1 MRVSQPDDTVIIV
14 ERTDPHDPQAK
25 ALLQASHALMQ
36 SLFPPEEN
44 AYLSIDE
51 LCAEDVH
58 FFAARRGTIL
68 RGTGA
73 LAVKDGYGEI
83 KSMFVDHD
91 ARGQGVA
98 DAILRSLEDLTR
110 EIGLLEMRL
119 ETGDKLHA
127 AHRLYKRHGF
137 VICGPFGNYTANPS
151 SIFMKK
157 QL

>member
-1 MRVSQPDDTVIIV
+1 MIIV
-14 ERTDPHDPQAK
+14 ERTNPHDPQAT

-36 SLFPPEEN
+36 SLFPPEDN

-51 LCAEDVH
+51 LCGADVH

-83 KSMFVDHD
+83 KSMFVDPD

-98 DAILRSLEDLTR
+98 DAILRTLEDLAHET
-110 EIGLLEMRL
+110 GLDEMKL
-119 ETGDKLHA
+119 ETGNTLRSAHKL
-127 AHRLYKRHGF
+127 YERHGF
-137 VICGPFGNYTANPS
+137 VLCSPFGDYTANAS

>member
-1 MRVSQPDDTVIIV
+1 MPAAQLSDTMIIV
-14 ERTDPHDPQAK
+14 ERTDPHDPQAI

-36 SLFPPEEN
+36 SLFPPEDN

-51 LCAEDVH
+51 LCGTDVH
-58 FFAARRGTIL
+58 FFAARRETIL

-73 LAVKDGYGEI
+73 LVVKDGYGEI
-83 KSMFVDHD
+83 KSMFVDPD

-98 DAILRSLEDLTR
+98 NAILRTLGDLAHKT
-110 EIGLLEMRL
+110 GLVEMKL
-119 ETGDKLHA
+119 ETGNTLRA
-127 AHRLYKRHGF
+127 AHKLYERHGF
-137 VICGPFGNYTANPS
+137 VLCGPFGDYNANAS

>member
-1 MRVSQPDDTVIIV
+1 MPAAQQGDTMIIV
-14 ERTDPHDPQAK
+14 ERTNPHDPQAT

-36 SLFPPEEN
+36 SLFPPEDN

-51 LCAEDVH
+51 LCGADVH
-58 FFAARRGTIL
+58 FFTARRGTIL

-83 KSMFVDHD
+83 KSMFVDPD

-98 DAILRSLEDLTR
+98 DAILRTLEDLAHET
-110 EIGLLEMRL
+110 GLDEMKL
-119 ETGDKLHA
+119 ETGNTLRSAHKL
-127 AHRLYKRHGF
+127 YERHGF
-137 VICGPFGNYTANPS
+137 VLCSPFGDYTANAS

>member
-44 AYLSIDE
+44 AYLSIEE
-51 LCAEDVH
+51 LRAEHVH
-58 FFAARRGTIL
+58 FFAARRGTVVC
-68 RGTGA
+68 GTGA

-83 KSMFVDHD
+83 KSMFVDPD

-98 DAILRSLEDLTR
+98 DAILRSLEDLAR
-110 EIGLLEMRL
+110 EKGLLEMRL
-119 ETGDKLHA
+119 ETGDALHA
-127 AHRLYKRHGF
+127 AIRLYERHGF
-137 VICGPFGNYTANPS
+137 VPCGPFGNYTANPS

-157 QL
+157 KL

>member
-1 MRVSQPDDTVIIV
+1 MIIV
-14 ERTDPHDPQAK
+14 ERTDPRDPQVT

-44 AYLSIDE
+44 SYLSIDE
-51 LCAEDVH
+51 LCARDVH
-58 FFAARRGTIL
+58 FFSARRGAMVHGI
-68 RGTGA
+68 GA

-83 KSMFVDHD
+83 KSMFVDPD

-98 DAILRSLEDLTR
+98 DAILRSLEDLTLK
-110 EIGLLEMRL
+110 IGVLEMRL

-127 AHRLYKRHGF
+127 AHSLYERHGF
-137 VICGPFGNYTANPS
+137 VICGPFGNYTASPS

-157 QL
+157 SYETT

>member
-1 MRVSQPDDTVIIV
+1 MRALQLDDTMIIV
-14 ERTDPHDPQAK
+14 ERTDPHDPQAT
-25 ALLQASHALMQ
+25 AMLQASHALMQ
-36 SLFPPEEN
+36 SLFPPEDN

-51 LCAEDVH
+51 LCDADVH

-73 LAVKDGYGEI
+73 LAVKNGYGEI
-83 KSMFVDHD
+83 KSMFVDPG

-98 DAILRSLEDLTR
+98 DAILRTLEDLAR
-110 EIGLLEMRL
+110 ETGLAEIKL
-119 ETGDKLHA
+119 ETGNTLRA
-127 AHRLYKRHGF
+127 AHKLYERHGF
-137 VICGPFGNYTANPS
+137 MLCGPFGDYTANAS

>member
-1 MRVSQPDDTVIIV
+1 MRVFRPDDTMIIV
-14 ERTDPHDPQAK
+14 ERTDPHNPQAT

-36 SLFPPEEN
+36 SLFPPEDN

-51 LCAEDVH
+51 LCTEDVH
-58 FFAARRGTIL
+58 FFAARRGTVV

-73 LAVKDGYGEI
+73 LAVKNGYGEI
-83 KSMFVDHD
+83 KSMFVDPD

-98 DAILRSLEDLTR
+98 DAILRSLEDLTL

-119 ETGDKLHA
+119 ETGNKLHA
-127 AHRLYKRHGF
+127 AHRLYERHGF